1 MKKHWIWKILT
12 LVLIFSFTLSACGSQ
27 APKSQS
33 ITVLLPPW
41 AQIPK
46 DMLDSFTAETGI
58 TVNLTIAD
66 WDSIRDKIAVAGAAK
81 TYLADVAEFD
91 WTWTGQ
97 YTKAGWFLPLETEFD
112 KTLLDDL
119 VTKPAFT
126 ADGHLYAIP
135 YSNDFRIA
143 TYNTK
148 MFQDAGIA
156 TPPTTFD
163 ELFTDLQTIKSKG
176 VVEYP
181 LVMDL
186 SPTKSTTQAWYVV
199 VAGMGGQL
207 FDNNFVPQWTDPNSG
222 GYKALQWL
230 YDAYQAGLASPGSLA
245 AQPPPEDRFHAG
257 ENAYMYNS
265 GAGELAIDNDPQ
277 QSQVVGNV
285 AFALIPGGKTIGL
298 PEGLGIMSTTKNKAA
313 SVKFIN
319 WWMQPD
325 NQIKI
330 FDQLGLLTCRSS
342 VMSTLIS
349 ENKIDG
355 GQVVLDEAKLLVSLF
370 PGGVPSWYSQFS
382 IEASNEINS
391 MVQGD
396 MTVSEAAQTL
406 ATKVEA
412 MK

>member
-1 MKKHWIWKILT
+1 MNKSWIGKILA
-12 LVLIFSFTLSACGSQ
+12 LVLVFSLTLTACGGQ
-27 APKSQS
+27 AKPQS

-46 DMLDSFTAETGI
+46 DMLDDFTAKTGI

-66 WDSIRDKIAVAGAAK
+66 WDAIRDKIAVAGAAH

-91 WTWTGQ
+91 WSWTGQ
-97 YTKAGWFLPLETEFD
+97 YTKAGWFLPLENEFD
-112 KTLLDDL
+112 KSLLDDL

-126 ADGHLYAIP
+126 TDGHLYAIP

-143 TYNTK
+143 TYNKK
-148 MFQDAGIA
+148 MFQAAGIA
-156 TPPTTFD
+156 NPPTTFD
-163 ELFTDLQTIKSKG
+163 ELFTDMQTIKNKG
-176 VVEYP
+176 TVDYP

-186 SPTKSTTQAWYVV
+186 SPTESTTQAWYVV
-199 VAGMGGQL
+199 VVGMGGEL
-207 FDNNFVPQWTDPNSG
+207 FDSNFNPQWSDTNSG
-222 GYKALQWL
+222 AYKALKWL
-230 YDAYQAGLASPGSLA
+230 ADAYQAGLASPGSL
-245 AQPPPEDRFHAG
+245 QQEPPPEDRFRAG

-277 QSQVVGNV
+277 QSTVAGDA

-298 PEGLGIMSTTKNKAA
+298 PEGLGIMSTTKNKEA
-313 SVKFIN
+313 SIKFIN

-342 VMSTLIS
+342 VMTTLIS
-349 ENKIDG
+349 ENKIEG
-355 GQVVLDEAKLLVSLF
+355 GQIVLDEAKQLVSLF
-370 PGGVPSWYSQFS
+370 PQGVPSWYSQFS
-382 IEASNEINS
+382 IEASNEINA
-391 MVQGD
+391 MVKGD
-396 MTVSEAAQTL
+396 MTVDQAAQTL
-406 ATKVEA
+406 ASKVQA